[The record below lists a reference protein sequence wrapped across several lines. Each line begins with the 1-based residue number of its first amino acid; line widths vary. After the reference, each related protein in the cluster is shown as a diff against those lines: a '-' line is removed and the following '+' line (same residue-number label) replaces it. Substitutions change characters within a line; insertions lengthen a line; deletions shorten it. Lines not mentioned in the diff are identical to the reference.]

1 MSASPWSLPFNLLV
15 ELLVA
20 ALIVIGAL
28 FTALGSFGLLRLRD
42 FYSRLHGP
50 TKATT
55 LGVGSLL
62 IASSVYF
69 SRLGDGLSLHE
80 VLVAVFLF
88 ITAPVGAH
96 LMAKAAL
103 HLRVRGQ
110 TGLPPDDLLNGP
122 DDGTLDPS
130 STESSPQDAKSI
142 LKDASKEKG

>member
-1 MSASPWSLPFNLLV
+1 MDLIT

-20 ALIVIGAL
+20 TLIVIGAL

-42 FYSRLHGP
+42 FYSRLHSP

-62 IASSVYF
+62 IASAIYF
-69 SRLGDGLSLHE
+69 SHLEDRLSLHE
-80 VLVAVFLF
+80 ILVAVFLL

-103 HLRVRGQ
+103 HLRVRGES
-110 TGLPPDDLLNGP
+110 GLPPDDLL
-122 DDGTLDPS
+122 DGRDRERLDPLAGRG
-130 STESSPQDAKSI
+130 DG
-142 LKDASKEKG
+142 D

>member
-1 MSASPWSLPFNLLV
+1 MDLIT

-20 ALIVIGAL
+20 TLIVIGAL

-42 FYSRLHGP
+42 FYSRLHSP

-62 IASSVYF
+62 IASAIYF
-69 SRLGDGLSLHE
+69 SHLEDGLSLHE
-80 VLVAVFLF
+80 ILVAVFLF

-103 HLRVRGQ
+103 HLRVRGES
-110 TGLPPDDLLNGP
+110 GLPPDDLL
-122 DDGTLDPS
+122 DGRDGEKLDPS
-130 STESSPQDAKSI
+130 VGRGESD
-142 LKDASKEKG
+142 

>member
-1 MSASPWSLPFNLLV
+1 MWNLVV

-28 FTALGSFGLLRLRD
+28 FTLLGSFGLLRLRD
-42 FYSRLHGP
+42 FYSRLHSP

-62 IASSVYF
+62 IASSIYF
-69 SRLGDGLSLHE
+69 SRLDDGLSLHE
-80 VLVAVFLF
+80 ILVAVFLF

-103 HLRVRGQ
+103 HLRVRGES
-110 TGLPPDDLLNGP
+110 GLPAEDLL
-122 DDGTLDPS
+122 DGRDSEKRDPS
-130 STESSPQDAKSI
+130 AGRGEP
-142 LKDASKEKG
+142 G